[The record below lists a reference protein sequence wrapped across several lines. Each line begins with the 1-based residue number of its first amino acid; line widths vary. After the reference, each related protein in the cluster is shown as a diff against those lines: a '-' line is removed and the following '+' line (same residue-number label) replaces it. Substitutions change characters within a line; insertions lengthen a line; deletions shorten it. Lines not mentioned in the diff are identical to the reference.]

1 MYMYDDVMYYY
12 RVFPIGSHGL
22 APDTKFEPLLNICL
36 LSICCPLQ
44 KMGNACI
51 DCDTWTEVEWAWL
64 WRLGYFI

>member
-1 MYMYDDVMYYY
+1 MYDDVMYYY

-51 DCDTWTEVEWAWL
+51 DCDT
-64 WRLGYFI
+64 